1 MNVRNGR
8 PKIWL
13 DYDQE
18 ALDRQYD
25 QRVLVPEAN
34 DYIARNRRDSAEVR
48 ARLNCRLDVAY
59 GPSPDETLDIFP
71 AGDNTPV
78 VIYVHGGA
86 WTRWSKDENSYQ
98 APVFVNAGVAFVSV
112 NFALAPQVSLDELVD
127 QNRTTVKWIYD
138 HARDFGADPNQIYI
152 WRHSSGAHVVG
163 LLAVSNWAAD
173 LSLPTDVIKGA
184 IAVSG
189 MYDLEPVRL
198 SSRNT
203 YLHLDDAAVERNS
216 TLRNLPDKM
225 PPMIIAYGG
234 QEQIEF
240 QRQSRE
246 FAKTLQARGDD
257 CQLFFYNNNNHFEMA
272 QEFANPTSPLTTA
285 AIQMMGLFPYKIRGL
300 EAESISELAG
310 RIQTIDSHALF

>member
-1 MNVRNGR
+1 MDGR
-8 PKIWL
+8 KRGPKVWL

-25 QRVLVPEAN
+25 QRSLVPDAN
-34 DYIARNRRDSAEVR
+34 EYIARNARDSAEVR
-48 ARLNCRLDVAY
+48 ADLNCQLNIAY
-59 GPSPDETLDIFP
+59 GPSKDETLDIFP
-71 AGDNTPV
+71 AGDKTPV
-78 VIYVHGGA
+78 IIYVHGGA

-138 HARDFGADPNQIYI
+138 HARDFGGDPNRIYI
-152 WRHSSGAHVVG
+152 GGHSSGAHVVG
-163 LLAVSNWAAD
+163 LLAVTNWAAGWH
-173 LSLPTDVIKGA
+173 LPSNVIKGA

-246 FAKTLQARGDD
+246 FAETLQARGDD
-257 CQLFFYNNNNHFEMA
+257 CQLFFYDNNNHFEMA

-285 AIQMMGLFPYKIRGL
+285 AIQMMGLLPNNIR
-300 EAESISELAG
+300 
-310 RIQTIDSHALF
+310 D